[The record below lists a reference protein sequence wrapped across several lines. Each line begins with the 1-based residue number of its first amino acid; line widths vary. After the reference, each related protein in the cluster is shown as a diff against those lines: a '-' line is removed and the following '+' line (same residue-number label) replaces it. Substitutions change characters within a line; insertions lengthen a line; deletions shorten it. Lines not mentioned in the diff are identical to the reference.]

1 MTALP
6 QAEGLPAPS
15 RSRRQPRGLQR
26 RMVVGLSQ
34 LLVIVAVLAAWQWLP
49 LWHSLSAHLSFLNPA
64 VISSPRRVAVQFWN
78 LLSGDN
84 STATIWPF
92 LAKTLEATGIALV
105 CGIIA
110 GVVMGLVFSGSR
122 YVDSVFQPFLYS
134 LNAIPIVAMIPVLDI
149 ICGPNLTLTSV
160 TGAIIVFFMTF
171 FNAREGARTIA
182 PETVQNTT
190 LLGAGKVQV
199 VLRVRLPYVVAW
211 TFTALPNAISFGL
224 LGVVTAEFLSGV
236 QGIGYELTL
245 SLANAN
251 PTNTISVAIL
261 LAVISLLLVG
271 LSRTIRSRVLHW
283 WDA

>member
-1 MTALP
+1 
-6 QAEGLPAPS
+6 
-15 RSRRQPRGLQR
+15 
-26 RMVVGLSQ
+26 MVVGLSQ